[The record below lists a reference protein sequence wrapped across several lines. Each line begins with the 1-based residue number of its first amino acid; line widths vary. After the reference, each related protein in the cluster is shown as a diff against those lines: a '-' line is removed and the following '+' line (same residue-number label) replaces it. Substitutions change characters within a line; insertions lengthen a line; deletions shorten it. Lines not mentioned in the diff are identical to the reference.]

1 MSCDTY
7 TVYVGTVAAAKGMS
21 IDYAMMLAKAIFS
34 EFWNDASIS
43 VTIKKEVTDDA

>member
-1 MSCDTY
+1 MCCDTY
-7 TVYVGTVAAAKGMS
+7 AVYVGTVSVAKGMS

-43 VTIKKEVTDDA
+43 VTIKKEVSEDA